1 MLYLEYKEGS
11 GGGQQSLTRC
21 SLEVQLKSAE
31 EELPGQ
37 FETVLAESGSTFS
50 VGQRQLVC
58 LARAILR
65 KNRILVIHEAT
76 ANVDPSSESSVLPP
90 VVVSSGPVDHPSL
103 WSRGEVPESL
113 QCPAGPALR
122 GLVPV
127 ADHLSL
133 VRCPSPRH
141 LLHLCYRHHLWLP
154 AAQRPCS

>member
-1 MLYLEYKEGS
+1 MAFFFHVS
-11 GGGQQSLTRC
+11 C
-21 SLEVQLKSAE
+21 
-31 EELPGQ
+31 
-37 FETVLAESGSTFS
+37 
-50 VGQRQLVC
+50 
-58 LARAILR
+58 
-65 KNRILVIHEAT
+65 
-76 ANVDPSSESSVLPP
+76 SSESSVLPP

-141 LLHLCYRHHLWLP
+141 LLHLCYRHHLWPP
-154 AAQRPCS
+154 AAQRLTDELIPHHLNTIIDSDRIPSRVF